1 MGGAD
6 LNVLRWIL
14 VVPAFVVGVLVG
26 SLSNA
31 LGLIVAAFLIGLPE
45 RGGWGIVITLVILGP
60 AIGFIIG
67 CLGDTGAIPVIAP
80 AALAPRHGDVVA
92 IIAATLAIA
101 LIVIGTLSIVARDGV
116 TWIPVVN
123 AVLNIGGA
131 IYGAV
136 QMRPK
141 PASQLALPEPAVV

>member
-1 MGGAD
+1 
-6 LNVLRWIL
+6 LNVLRWIF
-14 VVPAFVVGVLVG
+14 VVPSFAVGVLLG
-26 SLSNA
+26 ALSNA
-31 LGLIVAAFLIGLPE
+31 LGLLAAAFLIGLPE

-60 AIGFIIG
+60 ALGFIFG
-67 CLGDTGAIPVIAP
+67 CLVAAGAIPVMAP
-80 AALAPRHGDVVA
+80 AAVAPRHGDVVA

-101 LIVIGTLSIVARDGV
+101 LIVLGTLSITSRDGL

-123 AVLNIGGA
+123 ALLSTGGA

-141 PASQLALPEPAVV
+141 PASPLLAVPEPVLV